1 MGGSVRV
8 LFVDDQE
15 SVCDLINIFCTSLG
29 MEFSVARDA
38 REALDFITKER
49 FALLVTDLE
58 MPEMDGVAL
67 ARKVREQQPDIGIF
81 AFTGGSAAYSL
92 RDLENTFDKVF
103 FKPSDYSRMI
113 ANAMMYLAQKK
124 YPFLK

>member
-1 MGGSVRV
+1 MRI

-15 SVCDLINIFCTSLG
+15 AVCDLINIFCTSLG
-29 MEFSVARDA
+29 IDFALARDA
-38 REALDFITKER
+38 KAALDLIAKER
-49 FALLVTDLE
+49 FTLLVTDLE

-67 ARKVREQQPDIGIF
+67 ARKVREEHKDIGIF
-81 AFTGGSAAYSL
+81 AFTGGSAAYTL
-92 RDLENTFDKVF
+92 RDLESAFDKVF

-113 ANAMMYLAQKK
+113 ANAMMYLAQQK